1 MKRGR
6 ERETEEEDENED
18 GIGGGKMKRGRGRVG
33 KKERRE
39 TVGREWIGEKYA
51 AT

>member
-1 MKRGR
+1 MKGGK
-6 ERETEEEDENED
+6 ERETEEDENED